1 MYCQKHARKRLNSIN
16 SGVGKT
22 KLISNTCARV
32 LSVPLFCV
40 YYNLCIKSLVFLLP
54 RCPSAFCSSVLKPN
68 FNLTL
73 RQAQSISQ
81 PSSFCC
87 SQILCG
93 IKCLLKFINL
103 HSREC
108 CSAFLFFL
116 SIFGTFIIPWF
127 ASKRG
132 GGDVWVGG
140 YADETGGRSLSMGTF
155 IANCR
160 GDKRRKWLNIG
171 F

>member
-1 MYCQKHARKRLNSIN
+1 MYK
-16 SGVGKT
+16 
-22 KLISNTCARV
+22 
-32 LSVPLFCV
+32 
-40 YYNLCIKSLVFLLP
+40 KSLVLLLP
-54 RCPSAFCSSVLKPN
+54 RCSSAFCSSVLKPN

-87 SQILCG
+87 SQVLRG

-116 SIFGTFIIPWF
+116 SIFGTFISIPWF
-127 ASKRG
+127 ASEGG
-132 GGDVWVGG
+132 GGDEWVWG

-160 GDKRRKWLNIG
+160 GQEDEMVKLWFAIIYAQHGTEKCSDYRTVHSDSQVL
-171 F
+171 